1 MAREGIYAPPEA
13 NRVNGI
19 CCIIM
24 IIDLH
29 VYVDVDVGAPVDVE
43 GENDG

>member
-1 MAREGIYAPPEA
+1 MPPPGA

-19 CCIIM
+19 YCIMM

-29 VYVDVDVGAPVDVE
+29 VYVDVDVGAPVDVK